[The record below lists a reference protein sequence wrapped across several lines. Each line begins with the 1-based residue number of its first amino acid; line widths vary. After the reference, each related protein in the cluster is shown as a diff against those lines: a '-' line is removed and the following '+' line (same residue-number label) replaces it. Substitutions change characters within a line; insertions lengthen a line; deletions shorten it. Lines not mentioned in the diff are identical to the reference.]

1 MRIRIQVEKN
11 KGHIPGDKI
20 TKFGMA
26 FENAPLSHWLGEQ
39 TAETL
44 ISLTK
49 TALEDIESDYG
60 KNLLRKLKKN
70 AKEFLVKSEK
80 VKKAQSAGHSTL
92 YLNFNVDG
100 IDCFINR

>member
-26 FENAPLSHWLGEQ
+26 FENAPLHHWIGDPR
-39 TAETL
+39 AMNL

-49 TALEDIESDYG
+49 TALGDIESDYG
-60 KNLLRKLKKN
+60 KNLLKSLKK
-70 AKEFLVKSEK
+70 ATKEFLVKSEK
-80 VKKAQSAGHSTL
+80 VKKAQSAGHSTI